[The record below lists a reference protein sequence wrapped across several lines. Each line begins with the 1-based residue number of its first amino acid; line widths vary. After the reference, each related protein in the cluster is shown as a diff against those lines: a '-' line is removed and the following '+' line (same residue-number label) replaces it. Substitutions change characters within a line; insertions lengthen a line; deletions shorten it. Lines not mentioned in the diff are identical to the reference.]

1 MLDTGPDGIS
11 AEALGKQAENLRDL
25 HRNLSDHL
33 WSLTMESGLTA
44 DFFQETINAN
54 AVNLDATRSIDREL
68 ASLDA
73 SAGAISSAATDAAD
87 KLAQAD
93 QSSRASLAAIEAG
106 GLALRQME
114 ERLGGFMAIF
124 SRLVGAVDRID
135 GTIKSID
142 EISELT
148 NLLALNAAIEAAR
161 AGIHGKGFKVVA
173 GEVKSLAE
181 KSKDLT
187 DKASLI
193 LKELR
198 SGMGDAASGLKAL
211 ETGKNELAT
220 RMEAS
225 RGEQDHSSASMTG
238 AAGNMRD
245 IQSSLQT
252 QMQSSGHL
260 AASMSS
266 LADAVNLLTQSS
278 ELVQGNLQ
286 RQRGS
291 AVEVLRSSG
300 KLKSAISEFSRS
312 ISSKEQDSEYA
323 EAIPIGHDV
332 TYPPWVHISG
342 GHSAG
347 ITIDL
352 ARDFAKRQGGAP
364 EFRPSQFADALDEL
378 FAGSIRI
385 LANAGWPNAFFNGK
399 PVIPTVPYASF
410 KPAIF
415 TYDAQQTSYKSMADL
430 AGKRVA
436 AQKGS
441 YVLDCLK
448 GTDCTPVVA
457 ENDLEA
463 FAAVIWQRAD
473 CAITERLV
481 GSYLSRNYFSGNLV
495 SCFETGHK
503 LDVVFLLRSE
513 DTAFR
518 DQMNAWIRD
527 PATTA
532 LVESLVAR
540 NRTL

>member
-1 MLDTGPDGIS
+1 MLDTNPDIIT
-11 AEALGKQAENLRDL
+11 ADALDTQAGNLREL
-25 HRNLSDHL
+25 HRTLSDHL

-73 SAGAISSAATDAAD
+73 SAGAISSAAAEAAD
-87 KLAQAD
+87 KLARAD

-106 GLALRQME
+106 NLALRQME
-114 ERLGGFMAIF
+114 ERLGGFMTIF
-124 SRLVGAVDRID
+124 SRLVEAVDRID

-148 NLLALNAAIEAAR
+148 NLLALKAAIEAAR
-161 AGIHGKGFKVVA
+161 AGMHGKGFKVVA

-198 SGMGDAASGLKAL
+198 TGMGDAAAGLKAL

-220 RMEAS
+220 RMETS
-225 RGEQDHSSASMTG
+225 RGEQGHSSESMTG
-238 AAGNMRD
+238 AAGNMRS
-245 IQSSLQT
+245 IQSSLQAQT
-252 QMQSSGHL
+252 ESSGHL

-266 LADAVNLLTQSS
+266 LADAVNLLTESS

-300 KLKSAISEFSRS
+300 KLKSAISDFSRLAR
-312 ISSKEQDSEYA
+312 KHQTGGACADA
-323 EAIPIGHDV
+323 VPIGHDV

-347 ITIDL
+347 ITVDL
-352 ARDFAKRQGGAP
+352 ARNFAQAQGLAP
-364 EFRPSQFADALDEL
+364 EFRPSQFADALEEL

-385 LANAGWPNAFFNGK
+385 LANVGWPNAYFNGK
-399 PVIPTVPYASF
+399 PVIPTVPFAAF
-410 KPAIF
+410 RPAIF
-415 TYDAQQTSYKSMADL
+415 ARDAQRASFTSMADL

-448 GTDCTPVVA
+448 GTGCTTVVA

-481 GSYLSRNYFSGNLV
+481 GSFLSRNYFSGKLV
-495 SCFETGHK
+495 SCFETGHD
-503 LDVVFLLRSE
+503 LSVVFLLRSE
-513 DTAFR
+513 DAAFR
-518 DQMNAWIRD
+518 DQMNDWIRD
-527 PATTA
+527 PGTTA
-532 LVESLVAR
+532 LVDSLVAR

>member
-1 MLDTGPDGIS
+1 MIDTGPDGIS
-11 AEALGKQAENLRDL
+11 AEMLGKQAENLRDL

-54 AVNLDATRSIDREL
+54 AVNLDATRTIDREL

-73 SAGAISSAATDAAD
+73 SAGTISAAATEAAG

-124 SRLVGAVDRID
+124 RRLVEAVDRID

-148 NLLALNAAIEAAR
+148 NLLSLNAAIEAAR

-187 DKASLI
+187 DKASII

-198 SGMGDAASGLKAL
+198 SGMGDAATGLKAL
-211 ETGKNELAT
+211 ETGKNELAL
-220 RMEAS
+220 RMESS
-225 RGEQDHSSASMTG
+225 RGEQDRSSASMTG
-238 AAGNMRD
+238 AAGNMRE
-245 IQSSLQT
+245 IQSSLQAQT
-252 QMQSSGHL
+252 DSSGHL
-260 AASMSS
+260 ATSMSS

-300 KLKSAISEFSRS
+300 KLKSGISDLSRS
-312 ISSKEQDSEYA
+312 VAQPESGGGHVD
-323 EAIPIGHDV
+323 AIAIGHDV

-352 ARDFAKRQGGAP
+352 ARDFAKRQGQSP

-385 LANAGWPNAFFNGK
+385 LANVGWPNAFFSGK
-399 PVIPTVPYASF
+399 PVIPTAPYASF
-410 KPAIF
+410 RPAIF
-415 TYDAQQTSYKSMADL
+415 THDAKRQAFKGMSDL

-448 GTDCTPVVA
+448 GTGCTPVVA

-481 GSYLSRNYFSGNLV
+481 GSFLSRNYFSDKLV
-495 SCFETGHK
+495 SCFETGHD
-503 LDVVFLLRSE
+503 LSVVFLLRSE
-513 DTAFR
+513 DVAFR
-518 DQMNAWIRD
+518 DSMNAWIRD
-527 PATTA
+527 PGTTT

-540 NRTL
+540 NRTP

>member
-1 MLDTGPDGIS
+1 MLDTNPDALS
-11 AEALGKQAENLRDL
+11 AQALDTQAGNLREL

-33 WSLTMESGLTA
+33 WSLTMESGLSA

-73 SAGAISSAATDAAD
+73 SAGTISSAATEAAD

-106 GLALRQME
+106 NLALRQME

-187 DKASLI
+187 DKAALI

-198 SGMGDAASGLKAL
+198 TGMGDAAAGLKAL
-211 ETGKNELAT
+211 ETGKNELAQ

-225 RGEQDHSSASMTG
+225 RGEQDRSSESMTG
-238 AAGNMRD
+238 AAGNMRK
-245 IQSSLQT
+245 IQSSLQAQT
-252 QMQSSGHL
+252 VSSGQL
-260 AASMSS
+260 ASSMSS
-266 LADAVNLLTQSS
+266 LADAVNLLTESS
-278 ELVQGNLQ
+278 GLVQDTLQ

-300 KLKSAISEFSRS
+300 KLKSAISDVSRLAGS
-312 ISSKEQDSEYA
+312 TRTDGKRSD
-323 EAIPIGHDV
+323 AIPIGHDV
-332 TYPPWVHISG
+332 TYPPWVHISA

-352 ARDFAKRQGGAP
+352 ARDFVQKQGMTP

-385 LANAGWPNAFFNGK
+385 LANVGWPNAFFNGK
-399 PVIPTVPYASF
+399 PVIPTAPFASF
-410 KPAIF
+410 RPAIF
-415 TYDAQQTSYKSMADL
+415 ARDGQRTSYRSMADL

-436 AQKGS
+436 VQKGS
-441 YVLDCLK
+441 YVMDCLK
-448 GTDCTPVVA
+448 DTGCTPVVA

-481 GSYLSRNYFSGNLV
+481 GSFLSRNYFSGTLS
-495 SCFETGHK
+495 SCFETGHE
-503 LDVVFLLRSE
+503 LSVVFLLRSE
-513 DTAFR
+513 ETTLR
-518 DQMNAWIRD
+518 DQMNAWIRN
-527 PATTA
+527 PGTTA
-532 LVESLVAR
+532 LVDTLVAR
-540 NRTL
+540 SRTL

>member
-1 MLDTGPDGIS
+1 MKQLEQPGTKYQILSWQGLDIHEILDIYNLIVPEDFRMLDTGPDGIS

-193 LKELR
+193 LK
-198 SGMGDAASGLKAL
+198 
-211 ETGKNELAT
+211 
-220 RMEAS
+220 
-225 RGEQDHSSASMTG
+225 
-238 AAGNMRD
+238 
-245 IQSSLQT
+245 
-252 QMQSSGHL
+252 
-260 AASMSS
+260 
-266 LADAVNLLTQSS
+266 V
-278 ELVQGNLQ
+278 
-286 RQRGS
+286 
-291 AVEVLRSSG
+291 
-300 KLKSAISEFSRS
+300 F
-312 ISSKEQDSEYA
+312 
-323 EAIPIGHDV
+323 P
-332 TYPPWVHISG
+332 
-342 GHSAG
+342 
-347 ITIDL
+347 
-352 ARDFAKRQGGAP
+352 ARDCFRFLPQLAKIA
-364 EFRPSQFADALDEL
+364 
-378 FAGSIRI
+378 
-385 LANAGWPNAFFNGK
+385 
-399 PVIPTVPYASF
+399 
-410 KPAIF
+410 
-415 TYDAQQTSYKSMADL
+415 
-430 AGKRVA
+430 
-436 AQKGS
+436 
-441 YVLDCLK
+441 
-448 GTDCTPVVA
+448 
-457 ENDLEA
+457 
-463 FAAVIWQRAD
+463 
-473 CAITERLV
+473 
-481 GSYLSRNYFSGNLV
+481 
-495 SCFETGHK
+495 
-503 LDVVFLLRSE
+503 
-513 DTAFR
+513 
-518 DQMNAWIRD
+518 
-527 PATTA
+527 
-532 LVESLVAR
+532 
-540 NRTL
+540 

>member
-1 MLDTGPDGIS
+1 
-11 AEALGKQAENLRDL
+11 
-25 HRNLSDHL
+25 
-33 WSLTMESGLTA
+33 
-44 DFFQETINAN
+44 
-54 AVNLDATRSIDREL
+54 
-68 ASLDA
+68 
-73 SAGAISSAATDAAD
+73 
-87 KLAQAD
+87 
-93 QSSRASLAAIEAG
+93 
-106 GLALRQME
+106 
-114 ERLGGFMAIF
+114 
-124 SRLVGAVDRID
+124 
-135 GTIKSID
+135 
-142 EISELT
+142 
-148 NLLALNAAIEAAR
+148 
-161 AGIHGKGFKVVA
+161 
-173 GEVKSLAE
+173 
-181 KSKDLT
+181 
-187 DKASLI
+187 
-193 LKELR
+193 
-198 SGMGDAASGLKAL
+198 MGDAATGLKAL

-238 AAGNMRD
+238 AAGNMRE

-252 QMQSSGHL
+252 QTQSSGHL
-260 AASMSS
+260 AASTSS
-266 LADAVNLLTQSS
+266 LADAVNLLMQSS

-300 KLKSAISEFSRS
+300 KLKSAISDFSRLAHRN
-312 ISSKEQDSEYA
+312 QTGGACADA
-323 EAIPIGHDV
+323 VPIGHDV

-352 ARDFAKRQGGAP
+352 ALDFAQKQGLSP

-385 LANAGWPNAFFNGK
+385 LANVGWPNAYFNGK
-399 PVIPTVPYASF
+399 PVIPTVPFASF

-415 TYDAQQTSYKSMADL
+415 ARDAQRQAFRGMADL

-448 GTDCTPVVA
+448 GVDCTTVVV

-481 GSYLSRNYFSGNLV
+481 GSFMSRNYFSGKLV

-513 DTAFR
+513 DAAFR

-527 PATTA
+527 PGTTA
-532 LVESLVAR
+532 LVESLVTR